1 MVAPATPTQPPKPQ
15 RTRVDIF
22 EVDRK
27 KKLEANINPIRI
39 DTLRIPYVA
48 RVDLRAQAAKEA
60 AEARMGRVVLTV
72 RHSEDQNVTV
82 TFSKVVV

>member
-1 MVAPATPTQPPKPQ
+1 MVASATPTTPPKPQ

-27 KKLEANINPIRI
+27 KKLEVNVNPIRI

-48 RVDLRAQAAKEA
+48 RVDQRAQAAKKA
-60 AEARMGRVVLTV
+60 AEARMGRPCLTV

-82 TFSKVVV
+82 TFGKVAA

>member
-27 KKLEANINPIRI
+27 KKLEQGINPIRI
-39 DTLRIPYVA
+39 DTLRIPYIA
-48 RVDLRAQAAKEA
+48 RVDPRGEAAKAA
-60 AEARMGRVVLTV
+60 AELRMGRPCLTV

-82 TFSKVVV
+82 TFGKVGA